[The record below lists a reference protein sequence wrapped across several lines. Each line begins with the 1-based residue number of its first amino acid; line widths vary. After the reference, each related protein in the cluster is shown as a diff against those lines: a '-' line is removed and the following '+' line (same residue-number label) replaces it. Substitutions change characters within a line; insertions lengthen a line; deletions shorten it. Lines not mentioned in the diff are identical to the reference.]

1 MQFPIHGFQK
11 TTLLDYP
18 GHVAATVF
26 TGNCNFRCPFCQNMG
41 LVLNPDDQPAEDIES
56 ILSFLK
62 KRQGILDGVAVTG
75 GEPTLHP
82 GLKDFLLAVKDLGY
96 EIKLD
101 TNGYRPE
108 VLKDLVYSQLV
119 DYVAMDIKSGKS
131 GYSKVAGVNVDIS
144 RIDESVRFLIDSG
157 INFEFR
163 TTVVRE
169 YHRTEDFEEIAQWIK
184 GAPRYFLQCFKDSE
198 MVLTRGLSA
207 YTRKELEGFA
217 RIVEGT
223 VPQVGIRGID

>member
-41 LVLNPDDQPAEDIES
+41 LVLSPDDQPTQDIDK
-56 ILSFLK
+56 ILAFLD
-62 KRQGILDGVAVTG
+62 KRQGILDGVAITG

-82 GLKDFLLAVKDLGY
+82 GLKDFLIAVKNLGY
-96 EIKLD
+96 ETKLD

-108 VLKDLVYSQLV
+108 VLKDLVNSGLV
-119 DYVAMDIKSGKS
+119 DYVAMDIKSGKT
-131 GYSKVAGVNVDIS
+131 GYSQVAGINVDINK
-144 RIDESVRFLIDSG
+144 IDESLRFLIDSG
-157 INFEFR
+157 IEFEFR

-169 YHRTEDFEEIAQWIK
+169 YHKQEDFEEIAEWIK
-184 GAPRYFLQCFKDSE
+184 GAPRYFLQCFRDSE
-198 MVLTRGLSA
+198 LVMTRGLTA
-207 YTRKELEGFA
+207 YTRQELEFFA
-217 RIVEGT
+217 QIVGKT
-223 VPQVGIRGID
+223 VPQVGVRGID

>member
-1 MQFPIHGFQK
+1 MNFPIHGFQK

-41 LVLNPDDQPAEDIES
+41 LVLHPEKEPEYNIDDIMA
-56 ILSFLK
+56 FLK

-82 GLKDFLLAVKDLGY
+82 GLKDFLIKVKELGY
-96 EIKLD
+96 EVKLD
-101 TNGYRPE
+101 TNGYRPD
-108 VLKDLVYSQLV
+108 VLKDLVGSGLV
-119 DYVAMDIKSGKS
+119 DYVAMDIKSSPDAYS
-131 GYSKVAGVNVDIS
+131 GVAGVDID
-144 RIDESVRFLIDSG
+144 IEKINESVEFLIKGDLP
-157 INFEFR
+157 FEFR

-169 YHRTEDFEEIAQWIK
+169 LHCAEDFRKIGEWIK

-198 MVLTRGLSA
+198 MVLTRGLTA
-207 YTRKELEGFA
+207 YSGEELLEFA
-217 RIVEGT
+217 EILK
-223 VPQVGIRGID
+223 PYVGEVSLRGVD